1 MKPKQLSA
9 TRRDF
14 LGAMFLGAA
23 ASGISAFASPLE
35 AKISALN
42 SKISGNP
49 DKWFD
54 KIKGSHRVVFD
65 GSTPHHSF
73 PVIWNWAWY
82 YTNNGSGS
90 SDDDLT
96 GMTVLRHDAIA
107 FAMKDSAWEKYKLG
121 EMFDIPDNNKK
132 AAAIRNVVYEPKEGD
147 MPMPVI
153 EGIKKLQDRGAMFCV
168 CDLAL
173 NVYSG
178 MAAQKMGMDANEVY
192 EEWKASVLPDI
203 QIVPSGVWALT
214 RAQEHGCSYIF
225 AG

>member
-1 MKPKQLSA
+1 MKPKQLNS

-14 LGAMFLGAA
+14 LGAMVLGAA
-23 ASGISAFASPLE
+23 ASGISAFANPLE
-35 AKISALN
+35 KTIPKLDTKKISEA
-42 SKISGNP
+42 

-90 SDDDLT
+90 PDDDLT
-96 GMTVLRHDAIA
+96 GMTVLRHDAIP
-107 FAMKDSAWEKYKLG
+107 FALKDEAWNKYKLG
-121 EMFDIPDNNKK
+121 EMFDIPDNNTK
-132 AAAIRNVVYEPKEGD
+132 ASAVRNVVYEPQEKD

-153 EGIKKLQDRGAMFCV
+153 DGIKKLQSRGAMFCV

-178 MAAQKMGMDANEVY
+178 MAAQKMDMDATEVY
-192 EEWKASVLPDI
+192 EEWKSAVLPDI
-203 QIVPSGVWALT
+203 HIVPSGVWALT

>member
-1 MKPKQLSA
+1 MKPKQLNS

-14 LGAMFLGAA
+14 LGAMVLGAA
-23 ASGISAFASPLE
+23 ASGISAFANPLE
-35 AKISALN
+35 KTIPKVDAKKISE
-42 SKISGNP
+42 S

-54 KIKGSHRVVFD
+54 RIKGSHRVVFD

-90 SDDDLT
+90 PDDDLT
-96 GMTVLRHDAIA
+96 GMTVLRHDAIP
-107 FAMKDSAWEKYKLG
+107 FALKDEAWKKYKLG
-121 EMFDIPDNNKK
+121 EMFDIPDNNTK
-132 AAAIRNVVYEPKEGD
+132 ASAVRNVVYEPQEKD

-153 EGIKKLQDRGAMFCV
+153 EGIKKLQSRGAMFCV

-178 MAAQKMGMDANEVY
+178 MAAQKLDMDATEVY
-192 EEWKASVLPDI
+192 EEWKSAVLPDI
-203 QIVPSGVWALT
+203 HIVPSGVWALT

>member
-1 MKPKQLSA
+1 MKPKQLNS

-14 LGAMFLGAA
+14 LGAMVLGAA
-23 ASGISAFASPLE
+23 ASGISVFANPLE
-35 AKISALN
+35 AKISAFDRKN
-42 SKISGNP
+42 IGDP

-73 PVIWNWAWY
+73 PIIWNWAWY
-82 YTNNGSGS
+82 YSNNGAGNT
-90 SDDDLT
+90 DDDLT
-96 GMTVLRHDAIA
+96 GMTVLRHDAIP
-107 FAMKDSAWEKYKLG
+107 FALKDSAWEKYKLG
-121 EMFDIPDNNKK
+121 EMFDIPDNSKK
-132 AAAIRNVVYEPKEGD
+132 AAALRNTVYEPKEGD

-178 MAAQKMGMDANEVY
+178 VAAQKMGMDANEVY
-192 EEWKASVLPDI
+192 EEWKAAVLPDI

-214 RAQEHGCSYIF
+214 KAQEHDCAYIF

>member
-1 MKPKQLSA
+1 MKSDQLNS

-14 LGAMFLGAA
+14 LGAMVIGAA

-35 AKISALN
+35 AKISAWDKKAL
-42 SKISGNP
+42 SGP
-49 DKWFD
+49 EEWFD

-65 GSTPHHSF
+65 GSTPHHNF

-90 SDDDLT
+90 PDDDLT
-96 GMTVLRHDAIA
+96 GMTVLRHNAIP
-107 FAMKDSAWEKYKLG
+107 FALKDEAWEKYNLG
-121 EMFDIPDNNKK
+121 KMFEVPDNNKK
-132 AAAIRNVVYEPKEGD
+132 APAIRNVVYEPQEGD

-178 MAAQKMGMDANEVY
+178 MAAKEMDMDATEVY
-192 EEWKASVLPDI
+192 EEWKAAVLPDI

>member
-1 MKPKQLSA
+1 MKPNQLNA

-14 LGAMFLGAA
+14 LSAVMLSAA
-23 ASGISAFASPLE
+23 ASGISAFANPLE
-35 AKISALN
+35 AGLASMDKKSY
-42 SKISGNP
+42 GDP

-54 KIKGSHRVVFD
+54 NVKGSHRVVFD
-65 GSTPHHSF
+65 GSTPHHNF
-73 PVIWNWAWY
+73 PIIWNWAWY
-82 YTNNGSGS
+82 HTNNGSGS
-90 SDDDLT
+90 PDDDIT

-107 FAMKDSAWEKYKLG
+107 FSMEDSVWEKYKLG
-121 EMFDIPDNNKK
+121 EMFEIPDNNNK
-132 AAAIRNVVYEPKEGD
+132 ASAVRNVVYEPKDKD
-147 MPMPVI
+147 MPFPFI

-178 MAAQKMGMDANEVY
+178 MAAEKMGMDKEAVY
-192 EEWKASVLPDI
+192 AEWKAAVLPDI

>member
-1 MKPKQLSA
+1 MKSKQLNS

-14 LGAMFLGAA
+14 LGAMVLGAA
-23 ASGISAFASPLE
+23 ASGISAFANPLE
-35 AKISALN
+35 ARISAM
-42 SKISGNP
+42 NP
-49 DKWFD
+49 EQMTEQENWFD

-90 SDDDLT
+90 PDSDLT

-121 EMFDIPDNNKK
+121 EMFDIPDNSKK
-132 AAAIRNVVYEPKEGD
+132 AAALRNVVYEPREGD

-178 MAAQKMGMDANEVY
+178 MAAQKMGMDATEVY
-192 EEWKASVLPDI
+192 EEWKAAILPDI